1 MRIEDTKITYSKPIL
16 SRAEFI
22 RESGYNRNLIDRA
35 LHSKYAEQFVIRT
48 SNAKNAKFLIDTKE
62 FEYLRRQG
70 CFR

>member
-22 RESGYNRNLIDRA
+22 KESGYGRTLIDRA
-35 LHSKYAEQFVIRT
+35 LHSKYADQFSMKT
-48 SNAKNAKFLIDTKE
+48 SDAPNAKTLIVTDE

-70 CFR
+70 CFS